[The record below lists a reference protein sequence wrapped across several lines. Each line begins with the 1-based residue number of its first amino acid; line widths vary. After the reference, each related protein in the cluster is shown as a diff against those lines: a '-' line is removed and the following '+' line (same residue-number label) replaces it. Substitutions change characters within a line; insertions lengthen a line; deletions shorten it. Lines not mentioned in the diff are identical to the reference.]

1 MEYLIT
7 ITGAL
12 IWIAISILGIFFGII
27 ALYTLFIDS
36 NYGEK
41 FKKW

>member
-12 IWIAISILGIFFGII
+12 IWIAISVLGIFFGIVAI
-27 ALYTLFIDS
+27 YTLFTGT